1 LLERAVPAFCRNAWD
16 NQIEHWSLGVQL
28 CNAAES
34 WNAKSIQTLHKLQ
47 KYLLGCSFFNEECAK
62 YCFIVSPTSQ
72 ERGY

>member
-1 LLERAVPAFCRNAWD
+1 M
-16 NQIEHWSLGVQL
+16 QL

-34 WNAKSIQTLHKLQ
+34 WIAKLIQTLHKLQ
-47 KYLLGCSFFNEECAK
+47 KYLLGCSFFNEECVK